1 MVKFKKIEDLE
12 EEIRN
17 LEGKIKEKEAA
28 LPAHSVKAQMVQE
41 IEYLEEELNGKRKK
55 LKQIKSNN

>member
-12 EEIRN
+12 DEIKK
-17 LEGKIKEKEAA
+17 LEGKIREKEAA
-28 LPAHSVKAQMVQE
+28 MPAHSVKAQVVQE
-41 IEYLEEELNGKRKK
+41 IEDLEGELNGKRKK